1 MKRVASFAPTEKPC
15 QLMIAPGLLVMLSVL
30 PCCAM
35 TTPLATL
42 APIGL
47 AYTGLAMTK
56 QDATATAAT
65 LHCQVLQWWV
75 FFILTPAFFRLTG
88 MANMPPLIMK
98 PAIPVP
104 PTPTFPRKQGKEQ
117 MNRCASFTL
126 TRGKLRLFTGRF
138 NPLSR
143 TS

>member
-75 FFILTPAFFRLTG
+75 FFILTPCIFSTNERQATPVHG
-88 MANMPPLIMK
+88 KIQSPKTKTSK
-98 PAIPVP
+98 PCRHAKYCCPSGAHP
-104 PTPTFPRKQGKEQ
+104 SHPALAPDRHA
-117 MNRCASFTL
+117 R
-126 TRGKLRLFTGRF
+126 
-138 NPLSR
+138 
-143 TS
+143 